1 MHIRIIDEKY
11 KAEFAER
18 LKTPTLSRAPTVKI
32 DGVDHPYFAVNMSY
46 GTLCDIN
53 QRPRNTQVS
62 WTSAYLDLFF
72 LCNR

>member
-62 WTSAYLDLFF
+62 
-72 LCNR
+72 